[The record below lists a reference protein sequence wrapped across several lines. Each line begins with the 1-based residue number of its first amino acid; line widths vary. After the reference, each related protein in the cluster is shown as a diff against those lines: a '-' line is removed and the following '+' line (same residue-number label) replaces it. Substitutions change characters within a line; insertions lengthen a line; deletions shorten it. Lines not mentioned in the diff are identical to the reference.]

1 MDNNDTEFGIHP
13 LDLFPHNKN
22 LNNNLDSTAKLF
34 AKFDGFSIHPIDLFV
49 NHGNI
54 NEEQINN
61 GIINNHINKGIGINT
76 PTINADNI
84 FNQYQSPRNMGINQT
99 QNREPLFNNGNAFNN
114 IIIANKNNN
123 ENKYNIYKTL
133 NNNSRIN
140 SQLSPIPLENQ
151 SINKLIYSTSSTQ
164 NVNILNGTP
173 QNIIVNNSEN
183 SARMTIIQNEPNI
196 KIINGINQNGPN
208 INIQTISNDNG
219 PIINEVPNLIQ
230 QRTIIQN
237 SPNISMDI
245 SPLENASNIT
255 VQRTIQNIPNI
266 NGQSTIIQNE
276 PTIIPNFAN
285 LNGQNSN
292 ELQTII
298 QDIPNTTEQR
308 IIINNEPNINENRTI
323 IQTIPKINEART
335 IILNEPNMNI
345 NRLDE
350 NINLNYIGPQIP
362 TAYNNINTSTKI
374 NNGINYLYKRMEN
387 PANYNSPQ
395 NNALP
400 LFPSPN
406 NLNSNIYNLNQNEL
420 APNILNKSPPAAN
433 NIIPYD
439 CSSYEPDIN
448 NEEKQTTKNVGQ
460 IKAYL
465 NTSTGENIN
474 KTLFHSKSANNF
486 NNLNYQINNSII
498 EPSVENI
505 VPPSNQPILIENQ
518 SSLIIP
524 NMKQTIMVSPLKQTI
539 TPNQIVSP
547 VVPKQIIIRDNI
559 NTLNTIAPNLST
571 FALNN
576 DKRNNIIRLPRFFSQ
591 KKISFRPN
599 YQKVLYQP
607 INNAPL
613 NLVSRSLSISPAR
626 YNLHTYI
633 PNKVLLKS
641 PQITNVRNII
651 VVPKKY

>member
-1 MDNNDTEFGIHP
+1 MILFMLITGTSTTIKSGNDTIIKVG
-13 LDLFPHNKN
+13 
-22 LNNNLDSTAKLF
+22 
-34 AKFDGFSIHPIDLFV
+34 DGSITLRDTILA
-49 NHGNI
+49 NTRI
-54 NEEQINN
+54 NDTLLT
-61 GIINNHINKGIGINT
+61 GT
-76 PTINADNI
+76 SNADNI

-99 QNREPLFNNGNAFNN
+99 QNREPLLNNGNAFNN

-123 ENKYNIYKTL
+123 ENRYNVYKTL

-140 SQLSPIPLENQ
+140 SQLSSIPLENQ

-173 QNIIVNNSEN
+173 QNLIVNNSDN

-196 KIINGINQNGPN
+196 KLINGINQNGPN
-208 INIQTISNDNG
+208 INIQAISNDNG

-387 PANYNSPQ
+387 PANYNSSQ

-486 NNLNYQINNSII
+486 NNLNYQINTSII

-547 VVPKQIIIRDNI
+547 VVQKQIIIRDNI
-559 NTLNTIAPNLST
+559 NTLNTMAPNLST

-607 INNAPL
+607 INNTPL